1 MLITLFFSCFLAAT
15 IVPFSSEAMVV
26 WYFTQSSIS
35 PVVIVAV
42 ATVGNTL
49 GGCTGYGLG
58 YLGKTEWL
66 QRWFRISPDRYTKF
80 ASKIQRYGFWMGLL
94 CWVPV
99 VGDPITVAL
108 GFFKTKSL
116 PTILCMLI
124 GKLLRYI
131 TVAAATLYFL

>member
-1 MLITLFFSCFLAAT
+1 MLITLFFTCFLAAT
-15 IVPFSSEAMVV
+15 IVPFSSEALVV
-26 WYFTQSSIS
+26 WCFTNTDYSATMI
-35 PVVIVAV
+35 VVV
-42 ATVGNTL
+42 ATLGNTL

-66 QRWFRISPDRYTKF
+66 QKWFRLKPESYQKF
-80 ASKIQRYGFWMGLL
+80 SFKIGKYGFWLGLL

-116 PTILCMLI
+116 PTILCMMI
-124 GKLLRYI
+124 GKLLRYVA
-131 TVAAATLYFL
+131 VAAATLYVL